1 MAASV
6 TVKLLSLCPGGSIGE
21 LEARALGITPQG
33 LRWGDVDGSGS
44 LDAHELLGV
53 LKHVT
58 APSSSLALSDGEV
71 EVQLGMP
78 GMRPDEMR
86 WLLLPDWHYQEPFAE
101 QLLADYHHLL
111 PSTVPPSQANL
122 CTHSDA
128 RLEEIRRILFHRN
141 RLTPRG
147 ASRSSSSVRSSAKA
161 QMPGGDGGDREVKA
175 LEFPFVVSL
184 EEPTH
189 FDNHTSWKQYCAGTL
204 IHPSWVLTA
213 AGCVADKHL
222 AHVANDHT
230 AVLGGQACAKG
241 GGVETRAECAAGV
254 TRAGLARVVVHPLYQ
269 VDARYD
275 VALIQLR
282 EPVVGFEPAPLDD
295 GTDLA
300 FLSCMH
306 PKLTAVGWWPS
317 DAWDAVKVPLRRQ
330 DLEYVNVETCAKLH
344 RQANGYQTVDD
355 ARHVSICAR
364 PLEDNSSSSGSGEGS
379 GSGKGGCHANGYFG
393 QDGGALLVPRQGTT
407 DGYVLVGVIRSA
419 FGAAANANDYDSS
432 ACPPDDLPRAHV
444 RLEGIRQWVLSVSAL
459 GAAVPKRLNLNLDGL
474 LLPAHSRAALRI
486 YTGASEEEH
495 ALLEEVDSECAAGQ
509 VSVQNASSA
518 MLLVLSNL
526 NTGHDTL
533 CRKRVGLKEAWER
546 DCKRE
551 HLHVR
556 IGTRGCQENAAAL
569 SSQQR
574 GNSTTALT
582 SQQDNSSTLSPCDDP
597 LAGGIDGCMVSFAC
611 LASPSLVALASAPSH
626 LTPLT
631 PHAHPDCARR
641 P

>member
-1 MAASV
+1 VAASV

-21 LEARALGITPQG
+21 LEARALGMTPQG
-33 LRWGDVDGSGS
+33 LRWGDLDGSGS

-58 APSSSLALSDGEV
+58 APSSSLAVSNGQV

-86 WLLLPDWHYQEPFAE
+86 WLLLPDWHYQQPFPQ
-101 QLLADYHHLL
+101 QLLPDYHHQL
-111 PSTVPPSQANL
+111 PSTVPPNEANL

-128 RLEEIRRILFHRN
+128 RLDEIRRFLFHRN

-147 ASRSSSSVRSSAKA
+147 ASRSSSYVRSSAKA
-161 QMPGGDGGDREVKA
+161 QMPGGDGGDREAKA

-184 EEPTH
+184 EAPTH
-189 FDNHTSWKQYCAGTL
+189 FESHTSWTQYCAATL

-213 AGCVADKHL
+213 AGCVADKNL
-222 AHVANDHT
+222 ASVVKNHT

-254 TRAGLARVVVHPLYQ
+254 TRASLARVVVHPLYQ

-275 VALIQLR
+275 VALIQLQ

-300 FLSCMH
+300 FLPCMH

-317 DAWDAVKVPLRRQ
+317 DVSDADKVPLRRQ
-330 DLEYVNVETCAKLH
+330 DLEYVKVETCAKLH
-344 RQANGYQTVDD
+344 LQANGYQTVDD
-355 ARHVSICAR
+355 ARYVSICAR
-364 PLEDNSSSSGSGEGS
+364 PLADNASSSGSGEG
-379 GSGKGGCHANGYFG
+379 GGRPGGCQANFYFG

-407 DGYVLVGVIRSA
+407 DGYVLVGVIRFA
-419 FGAAANANDYDSS
+419 FGAAANASDHDSS

-444 RLEGIRQWVLSVSAL
+444 RVEGIRQWVLSVSAL
-459 GAAVPKRLNLNLDGL
+459 GAAVPKRLTLDL
-474 LLPAHSRAALRI
+474 DALHLPAHSRAALRI
-486 YTGASEEEH
+486 YAGASEEEH

-509 VSVQNASSA
+509 VSVHASSA

-526 NTGHDTL
+526 NTGHDITNNTL
-533 CRKRVGLKEAWER
+533 CGKRVGLKEAWER
-546 DCKRE
+546 DCRRE

-556 IGTRGCQENAAAL
+556 IGTRGCQEIAAAL
-569 SSQQR
+569 PWQQR
-574 GNSTTALT
+574 G
-582 SQQDNSSTLSPCDDP
+582 NSSTLSPCDDP
-597 LAGGIDGCMVSFAC
+597 LAGGIEGCLVSFAR
-611 LASPSLVALASAPSH
+611 LASPFICCPCLSAPSH
-626 LTPLT
+626 LTPLSPMHIPT
-631 PHAHPDCARR
+631 APTDLEDGAGR
-641 P
+641 